1 MWLAIVDNKIM
12 SRKTIPELE
21 LINQLKEEIGHIA
34 HFEIIG
40 ESQEENLRLPI
51 HKITFGS
58 TDPSSPVLGLVGG
71 VHGLE
76 RIGSQV
82 TIALLN
88 SFSQLYQWDET
99 LRRNLQ
105 KIRVFFIPV
114 VNPIGILKK
123 RRSNPNGVDIMRNA
137 PIDAEDN
144 VPSFLGGHRVSNLL
158 PWYRGQGT
166 EPETLALITQ
176 VKKEIEH
183 APVALTVDFHS
194 GFGFQDQIWFPYAK
208 TRKPFADLGY
218 FESFISLM
226 NKTYPNH
233 FYKVEPQAYLTH
245 GDVWDYLYDWKKKIG
260 PAESVFLPMCLEM
273 GSWMWVKKNPL
284 QIFTPEGAYNP
295 VKTHRYQRTLRRHN
309 TFFEFL
315 IRALY
320 SPQSWYPLAPEQ
332 LENHRRQAIKK
343 WY

>member
-1 MWLAIVDNKIM
+1 M

-21 LINQLKEEIGHIA
+21 LINQLKEDLGHIA
-34 HFEIIG
+34 RFEIIG
-40 ESQEENLRLPI
+40 ESQEENLRMPI

-58 TDPSSPVLGLVGG
+58 SDPKAPVLGLIGG

-99 LRRNLQ
+99 IRHNLE
-105 KIRVFFIPV
+105 KIRVFFIPC

-137 PIDAEDN
+137 PVDAEEQ
-144 VPSFLGGHRVSNLL
+144 VPSFLGGHRISNLL
-158 PWYRGQGT
+158 PWYRG
-166 EPETLALITQ
+166 EHMESETKALIDH

-183 APVALTVDFHS
+183 ASVAVTVDFHS

-218 FESFISLM
+218 FDAFISLM
-226 NKTYPNH
+226 NRTYPNH

-245 GDVWDYLYDWKKKIG
+245 GDVWDYLYDWKKSLNQQ
-260 PAESVFLPMCLEM
+260 ESVFLPMCLEM

-295 VKTHRYQRTLRRHN
+295 VKTHRYRRALRRHN

-320 SPQSWYPLAPEQ
+320 SPESWHSLTPEALEQHRKLAIE
-332 LENHRRQAIKK
+332 K
-343 WY
+343 WYSKNGKK